1 MNAKIEERK
10 EELEITISQLE
21 EFEIAV
27 DKALT
32 WMAEQE
38 LILKQIV
45 VIQDE
50 ESLNLLIVSFR
61 HFRYYFK
68 GNITVYA
75 PSQ

>member
-1 MNAKIEERK
+1 MNTKIEERK

-27 DKALT
+27 DKALA
-32 WMAEQE
+32 WMTEQE

-50 ESLNLLIVSFR
+50 ESLELLVVSFNLWLL
-61 HFRYYFK
+61 FSLF
-68 GNITVYA
+68 NFLST
-75 PSQ
+75 